1 MACSMFTG
9 CGKKEEA
16 PQTTAQEQGTG
27 ESTSGDEVVI
37 ADRTR
42 SLLTGLPASEEE
54 ASKRPVG
61 IMIENT
67 KSAMPS
73 YGTTRADVIYE
84 FPVEGGNTKSV
95 ELYSD

>member
-1 MACSMFTG
+1 MKKRLALLLACTMACSMFTG
-9 CGKKEEA
+9 CGKKEET
-16 PQTTAQEQGTG
+16 PQTTAQEQGAG

-67 KSAMPS
+67 K
-73 YGTTRADVIYE
+73 
-84 FPVEGGNTKSV
+84 
-95 ELYSD
+95 